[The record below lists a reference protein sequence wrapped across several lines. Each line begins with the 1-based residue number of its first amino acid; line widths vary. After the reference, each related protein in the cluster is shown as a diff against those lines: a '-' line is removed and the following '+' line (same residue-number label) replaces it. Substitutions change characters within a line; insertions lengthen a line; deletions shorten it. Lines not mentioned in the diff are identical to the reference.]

1 MVEKNWFW
9 LSRKSV
15 STGMNKVFF
24 KIWISTSRKKSPNK
38 RILLHVDRKMVST
51 SKNGEFLYEY
61 VSTRQK
67 DCQKY
72 LKISKKIV
80 VKVCL

>member
-1 MVEKNWFW
+1 
-9 LSRKSV
+9 
-15 STGMNKVFF
+15 
-24 KIWISTSRKKSPNK
+24 
-38 RILLHVDRKMVST
+38 MVST

-67 DCQKY
+67 NCLHCQKY

-80 VKVCL
+80 ANRSDKSSK